1 MILWEKAWY
10 ECPKC
15 GRELSLE
22 NACNSECPKCGKT
35 FVMIAG
41 KNPDG
46 PLDLNKA
53 TYLELRRIVGLGD
66 VAARSIISNRR
77 DGYVFRDVREILKCR
92 AVGKGTYEKVAG
104 KLFV

>member
-1 MILWEKAWY
+1 MSWY

-15 GRELSLE
+15 GRELSIE
-22 NACNSECPKCGKT
+22 NACDSVCPKCGKT
-35 FVMIAG
+35 FVKVAG

-66 VAARSIISNRR
+66 VAARSIIAHREL
-77 DGYVFRDVREILKCR
+77 GYVFRDVREILKRR
-92 AVGKGTYEKVAG
+92 AIGKGTYEKVAG
-104 KLFV
+104 KLFVSCRR